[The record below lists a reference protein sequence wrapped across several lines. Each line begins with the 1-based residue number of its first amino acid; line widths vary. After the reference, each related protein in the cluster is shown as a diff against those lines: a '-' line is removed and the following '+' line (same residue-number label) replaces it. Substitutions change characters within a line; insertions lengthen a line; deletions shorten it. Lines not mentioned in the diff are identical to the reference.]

1 MGQDASRAVRPRSCR
16 IIALRLLGA
25 LALAGCVQSSSA
37 REPPRPARTVP
48 PPVPRGPNATI
59 EQRIFELV
67 NRYRVARGLAP
78 LVPDRRIG
86 EEARRHSVAMAQGA
100 TPLGHRGFSD
110 RIDVLR
116 AALPIR
122 RGAENVGVNHGYPD
136 PAAQVVRGWL
146 ESSEHRVNIQG
157 PYEFTGV
164 GVATNAK
171 DEIFFT
177 QIFAGR

>member
-1 MGQDASRAVRPRSCR
+1 M
-16 IIALRLLGA
+16 IALPLLGT
-25 LALAGCVQSSSA
+25 LALAGCVHSSSA
-37 REPPRPARTVP
+37 REPPRPVRTVP
-48 PPVPRGPNATI
+48 PPARLGPNATI
-59 EQRIFELV
+59 EQQIFELV
-67 NRYRVARGLAP
+67 NRHRVARGLAP

-100 TPLGHRGFSD
+100 TPVGHRGFND

-116 AALPIR
+116 AVLPIR
-122 RGAENVGVNHGYPD
+122 RSAENVGVNHGYPD

-146 ESSEHRVNIQG
+146 ESPGHRVNIEG
-157 PYEFTGV
+157 PYELTGV

-177 QIFAGR
+177 QIFVGR

>member
-1 MGQDASRAVRPRSCR
+1 MGQDASRAVGPRSCR
-16 IIALRLLGA
+16 IIALPLLGA

-37 REPPRPARTVP
+37 REPPRPVPTVP

-59 EQRIFELV
+59 EQQIFDLV
-67 NRYRVARGLAP
+67 NRYRVARGLTP
-78 LVPDRRIG
+78 LVPDRHIG
-86 EEARRHSVAMAQGA
+86 EEARRHSIAMAQGM
-100 TPLGHRGFSD
+100 TPIGHRGFND

-116 AALPIR
+116 AFLPIR
-122 RGAENVGVNHGYPD
+122 RSAENVGLNHGYPD

-146 ESSEHRVNIQG
+146 ESAGHRVNIEG

-164 GVATNAK
+164 GVATNAR

-177 QIFAGR
+177 QIFVGR